1 MLGLLA
7 VATIGFP
14 PFGARASMPLAG
26 EGRAAQMTSI
36 AAAPGGGF
44 WIQKDTS
51 ALTSH
56 NGENI
61 VYGEAPVLYST
72 TFQREG
78 ASPRFQD
85 GKGTGSLETGARSSP
100 GGDAPQLCGGELS
113 SCSGFPAG
121 PHDYTYI
128 VAAAANP
135 TGDGLWTVGKDGKVW
150 TAGST
155 VSYGDV
161 QNEDDPPTGL
171 VATPSGKGYYIVTS
185 DGSVS
190 TFGDAVFH
198 GSTGG
203 SRPAGRE
210 ITGMALSI
218 ATDGQVNGYWLVGED
233 GGVHT
238 FGSAP
243 FWGSTGGDNG
253 GETVT
258 NIVSFPAPVPGQ
270 AAQATNGCAWVHKNG
285 HVGQA
290 TEDAPRAD

>member
-1 MLGLLA
+1 LA
-7 VATIGFP
+7 
-14 PFGARASMPLAG
+14 
-26 EGRAAQMTSI
+26 
-36 AAAPGGGF
+36 
-44 WIQKDTS
+44 
-51 ALTSH
+51 
-56 NGENI
+56 
-61 VYGEAPVLYST
+61 
-72 TFQREG
+72 
-78 ASPRFQD
+78 
-85 GKGTGSLETGARSSP
+85 SLEVCPEGSAALRS
-100 GGDAPQLCGGELS
+100 
-113 SCSGFPAG
+113 
-121 PHDYTYI
+121 
-128 VAAAANP
+128 
-135 TGDGLWTVGKDGKVW
+135 
-150 TAGST
+150 GST

-270 AAQATNGCAWVHKNG
+270 AAQATNGCAWIHKNG